1 MAEPQACGF
10 ARPIRFAMSGPD
22 GRAET
27 HPQPL
32 PMRQRVAHGFTLL
45 ELMIVVA
52 ILSIIASM
60 GVPQYLSALR
70 IARIGKAKH
79 ELVTIANSIAAYQGS
94 NGGHLPLT
102 LYQVGFGGR
111 KDPWGLPYCYLNYAD
126 GTGDGL
132 EWAIKAGLVDPSAV
146 VTVSMGAAARG
157 AQGPRLAGFQL
168 PFLATQSPGGP
179 LAPQQPGSQ
188 DAQTGPQGV
197 TDVVPA
203 DRIDVTKIVT
213 TVERTI
219 APDEVVGLT
228 GSLVSGAKVYTTVPI
243 DRTRRRDRYLFP
255 LNTDYDLFSLGPNGL
270 TSVSLGEGLSQ
281 DDVIRANN
289 GGFFGTAS
297 EY

>member
-1 MAEPQACGF
+1 MAEPQASGF
-10 ARPIRFAMSGPD
+10 ARPIRFAMSGPE
-22 GRAET
+22 GSAES

-32 PMRQRVAHGFTLL
+32 SKRQRAAHGFTLL
-45 ELMIVVA
+45 ELMIVMA

-70 IARIGKAKH
+70 IARIGKARH
-79 ELVTIANSIAAYQGS
+79 ELVTIANAIAAYQGS

-111 KDPWGLPYCYLNYAD
+111 LDPWGLPYCYLNYGD

-146 VTVSMGAAARG
+146 VKVAMGAAARG
-157 AQGPRLAGFQL
+157 APGPRLAGFQL
-168 PFLATQSPGGP
+168 PFLAPQSPGGP
-179 LAPQQPGSQ
+179 VPQEPGR
-188 DAQTGPQGV
+188 GPV
-197 TDVVPA
+197 DLVPA
-203 DRIDVTKIVT
+203 DRIDVTKIVSS
-213 TVERTI
+213 VVRPI

-228 GSLVSGAKVYTTVPI
+228 GSLVSGATIFTTVPI
-243 DRTRRRDRYLFP
+243 DSTRRRDRYLFP